1 RGAVA
6 LPPRDPGGS
15 APPDQRAPAGA
26 GPRACLRRRRARA
39 RRGLPVPPGRQAA
52 SRAMGRGSP
61 GGHPA
66 RGLRRDRHRA
76 LRERGPQA
84 SVAPVCPPRGDLSV
98 KITAEDVEHV
108 ARLARLDLSA
118 AEKERMRR
126 ELDGILTYIDKLRA
140 LDTTGVEP
148 TSHAV
153 PVTNVMRDDVPY
165 PSLLQAEALANAPDR
180 QGDLFRV
187 PKIIEE

>member
-1 RGAVA
+1 MAA
-6 LPPRDPGGS
+6 PGPKIS
-15 APPDQRAPAGA
+15 A
-26 GPRACLRRRRARA
+26 
-39 RRGLPVPPGRQAA
+39 
-52 SRAMGRGSP
+52 
-61 GGHPA
+61 
-66 RGLRRDRHRA
+66 
-76 LRERGPQA
+76 
-84 SVAPVCPPRGDLSV
+84 
-98 KITAEDVEHV
+98 KDVEHV

-118 AEKERMRR
+118 AEKERMGR

-140 LDTTGVEP
+140 LDTTGVKP

-165 PSLLQAEALANAPDR
+165 PSLPQSEALANAPDR